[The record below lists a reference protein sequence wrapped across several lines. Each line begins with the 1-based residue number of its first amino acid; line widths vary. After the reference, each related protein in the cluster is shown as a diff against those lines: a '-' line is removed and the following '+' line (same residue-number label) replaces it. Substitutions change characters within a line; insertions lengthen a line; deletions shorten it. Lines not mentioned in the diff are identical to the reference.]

1 MRSRGENWP
10 HLASHLEGLSIKA
23 AFLRED
29 SGVVLWKEESLSTSF
44 GESQVLFL
52 GGTEGFSDVGVLV

>member
-52 GGTEGFSDVGVLV
+52 GGT